1 MATRGKLERDEAFQ
15 RFYALVDCVPRG
27 RVATYGQIAREAG
40 LPRHARHVGRAL
52 RELPMGS
59 ELPWHRILNARGEIA
74 RRPGDDGRRQRA
86 RLRAEGIEVG
96 PGDRVSLRRF
106 GWAGTGETDEGGV
119 AEERRGERSPAR
131 RARSRRPSR

>member
-1 MATRGKLERDEAFQ
+1 MGDLRRDEVFQ

-52 RELPMGS
+52 RELPAGS

-74 RRPGDDGRRQRA
+74 PRPGRGSRRQRA
-86 RLRAEGIEVG
+86 LLRAEGIEVG

-106 GWAGTGETDEGGV
+106 GWAGTGEREHGG
-119 AEERRGERSPAR
+119 S
-131 RARSRRPSR
+131 